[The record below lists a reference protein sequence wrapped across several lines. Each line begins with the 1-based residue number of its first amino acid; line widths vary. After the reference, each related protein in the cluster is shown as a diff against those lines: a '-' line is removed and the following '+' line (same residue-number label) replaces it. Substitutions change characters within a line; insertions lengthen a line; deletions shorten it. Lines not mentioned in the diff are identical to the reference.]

1 MSGAS
6 DIANL
11 FEVAGGNPAQYQ
23 EVERTEQMQGS
34 RGPWSA
40 SDTTDADAAAQP
52 LFAWTLPDAASE
64 PPPVVPEAG
73 DAPVVQ
79 AQVQAQALPEPV
91 AIEPQLASAAQPEIA
106 PQPAIVQAESAIV
119 ETEAVA
125 AAPLSAVEAPA
136 VAPQPATPQPAASQ
150 PAAPQPATP
159 QPAAPA
165 PSQPAPLGSV
175 FARLLARSEP
185 RSDASPRGTP

>member
-73 DAPVVQ
+73 DAVVLQAQVQ
-79 AQVQAQALPEPV
+79 AQVQAQALPETV
-91 AIEPQLASAAQPEIA
+91 AIEPQVASAAQPEIA
-106 PQPAIVQAESAIV
+106 PQPVIVQAESAIV
-119 ETEAVA
+119 ETDTVA
-125 AAPLSAVEAPA
+125 AAPLSAVEAPV
-136 VAPQPATPQPAASQ
+136 VAPQPATPQPGACAA
-150 PAAPQPATP
+150 
-159 QPAAPA
+159 
-165 PSQPAPLGSV
+165 SQPAPLGSV